1 MTIEDLVKD
10 LYDNVVDSGT
20 EELPDGTIKV
30 IITRGVKLPEI
41 YLQKTLDKVKGLC
54 YTIVKEDKT
63 KPKGKTKK

>member
-10 LYDNVVDSGT
+10 LYDNVVDIET
-20 EELPDGTIKV
+20 EELPDGTVKV
-30 IITRGVKLPEI
+30 VITRGVKMPEI

-63 KPKGKTKK
+63 RPKGKSKK